1 MMTRFLPYTL
11 ILLLTLSLPV
21 LANRFANVEINATPL
36 ADNLYMLTGSGGNM
50 AALVT
55 DSEVILID
63 AQFAELAD
71 KINAKLVELS
81 AGKALGT
88 LINTHLHADHVN
100 GNSALKP
107 KRIIAHV
114 NVLKRLSADESFPRS
129 GLPGETFETQLSLNF
144 NGQKVRLEYLPPS
157 HTDGDIIVWF
167 EGKNVVHMGDM
178 MFEGRFPFIDLNNGG
193 SVRGYIANVAYVLD
207 QIDDKTIVV
216 PGHGQLTDKAG
227 LQRFHQMMVTT
238 LAIVEQQQAKG
249 LTNEQ
254 IVEAG
259 LGAEWAN
266 WHWNFITEQR
276 WINTLLQ
283 AEPLTL

>member
-1 MMTRFLPYTL
+1 MPRLQPYTL
-11 ILLLTLSLPV
+11 ILLLVMSLPA

-50 AALVT
+50 AALVN
-55 DSEVILID
+55 DNEVILID

-81 AGKALGT
+81 DGKALGT

-107 KRIIAHV
+107 KRIIAHA
-114 NVLKRLSADESFPRS
+114 NVLKRLSEDETFPRA
-129 GLPGETFETQLSLNF
+129 GLPTETFKTQLSLNL
-144 NGQKVRLEYLPPS
+144 NGQKIRLEYLPPS
-157 HTDGDIIVWF
+157 HTDGDIVVWF
-167 EGKNVVHMGDM
+167 DDKNVVHMGDM

-207 QIDDKTIVV
+207 NIDDNTKVV
-216 PGHGQLTDKAG
+216 PGHGELTDKAG
-227 LQRFHQMMVTT
+227 LQRFHQMMVKT
-238 LAIVEQQQAKG
+238 LEIVEQQQAKG

-259 LGAEWAN
+259 LGDEWQN

-283 AEPLTL
+283 AEPITR